1 MRSCALKVIGIDA
14 DTCVMSA
21 RAPATTH
28 RSIPRLLAGYGLLTL
43 VPVIALGIGL
53 AVAIRSSAMHH
64 GLSQGRLEATL
75 IAQTAVE
82 PDFGAQP
89 LSQGL
94 SREERSITARLVDR
108 AVAGHHI
115 LRVRLRDLAGNVVFS
130 DDPSER
136 ADADDN
142 EEALKA
148 AHGTTVA
155 HLTHLNSDDDDGG
168 SVGPSSIEVY
178 LPLVAGR
185 PARRIGVLE
194 LYLPYAPIAAE
205 VQTELQV
212 LYLAL
217 ALGLAALYIA
227 LFVITL
233 SVTRRLR
240 QQVASNAFLA
250 RHDALTELPNR
261 AMFLERA
268 HRAVE
273 AARRLQRASTIAII
287 DLDRFKEIN
296 DTLGHATG
304 DELLIMLAKRLAA
317 QMRPE
322 DTIGRLGGDEFGLI
336 LTDAPEPAH
345 ALERLREL
353 IHSEIEVRGLSLSVE
368 PSIGY
373 VVARDGT
380 ISVETLMQQADVAM
394 YEAKEQHSGPVE
406 YRPELD
412 RYAAADIA
420 LMSQLRAAI
429 PAGQLVLH
437 YQPQIDTTTG
447 AVRAVEALVR
457 WQHPEHGLLAPA
469 RFLPMA
475 EHTDLIDQITD
486 WVLDTALEDV
496 AAFAA
501 GGTPLSVAVNASA
514 RSIVRTEF
522 ATKVL
527 ATLQRYG
534 VSPERLIVEVTET
547 ALLTD
552 PQRAAEVL
560 SLLAVAG
567 VRLSIDDFGAG
578 HTSLGYLSALP
589 VNELKIDR
597 SFVTDLDESS
607 AHAAIVRS
615 VIELGHN
622 LSMRV
627 VAEGIET
634 VDVLAQLTDL
644 SCDLAQGYLIARP
657 MPVEALADFIDGQ
670 PGDRLAPS
678 EPATTPN

>member
-1 MRSCALKVIGIDA
+1 MEA
-14 DTCVMSA
+14 DTCVMSSGPSVA
-21 RAPATTH
+21 TH

-43 VPVIALGIGL
+43 VPVIALGIVL
-53 AVAIRSSAMHH
+53 ALAIRSSATHR

-82 PDFGAQP
+82 PAFGARP

-94 SREERSITARLVDR
+94 APEERSTMNRLVHQ
-108 AVAGHHI
+108 AVAGHDI

-136 ADADDN
+136 ADVNDN
-142 EEALKA
+142 EEALRA
-148 AHGTTVA
+148 AQGTIVA
-155 HLTHLNSDDDDGG
+155 HLTHLNSDDDDDG
-168 SVGPSSIEVY
+168 SAVPASIEVY
-178 LPLVAGR
+178 LPLMAGR

-205 VQTELQV
+205 VQTELHV
-212 LYLAL
+212 LYVAL
-217 ALGLAALYIA
+217 ALGLAALYIV

-240 QQVASNAFLA
+240 QQLASNAFLA
-250 RHDALTELPNR
+250 RHDVLTELPNR

-268 HRAVE
+268 HQAVE
-273 AARRLQRASTIAII
+273 VARRVQRASTIAIL

-304 DELLIMLAKRLAA
+304 DELLTMLAKRLAA

-322 DTIGRLGGDEFGLI
+322 DTIARLGGDEFGLI
-336 LTDAPEPAH
+336 LTDAPDPAH
-345 ALERLREL
+345 ALERLRVL
-353 IHSEIEVRGLSLSVE
+353 IHSEVEVRGLSLSVE

-380 ISVETLMQQADVAM
+380 HSVETLIQQADVAM
-394 YEAKEQHSGPVE
+394 YEAKAQHSGPVE

-412 RYAAADIA
+412 RYDAADIA

-457 WQHPEHGLLAPA
+457 WQHPEHGLLAPG

-486 WVLDTALEDV
+486 WVLDTALEDM

-501 GGTPLSVAVNASA
+501 RGTPLTVAVNASA

-527 ATLQRYG
+527 STVERYG
-534 VSPERLIVEVTET
+534 VPPERLIVEVTET
-547 ALLTD
+547 ALLSD

-560 SLLAVAG
+560 SLLAAAG

-597 SFVTDLDESS
+597 SFVTDLDQCSS
-607 AHAAIVRS
+607 HAAIVRS

-634 VDVLAQLTDL
+634 ADVLAQLTEL
-644 SCDLAQGYLIARP
+644 SCDLAQGFLIAHP
-657 MPVEALADFIDGQ
+657 MPVQVLSDFV
-670 PGDRLAPS
+670 DRQHGECLAPPA
-678 EPATTPN
+678 PATTPN

>member
-1 MRSCALKVIGIDA
+1 MCAQVICMKA
-14 DTCVMSA
+14 DTCLMSSG
-21 RAPATTH
+21 RSATTH

-43 VPVIALGIGL
+43 VPVMALGVGL
-53 AVAIRSSAMHH
+53 ALAIRSSATHR

-82 PDFGAQP
+82 PNFDARP

-94 SREERSITARLVDR
+94 SRDERSIMDHLVHR

-136 ADADDN
+136 ADAGDN

-148 AHGTTVA
+148 AHGTIVA
-155 HLTHLNSDDDDGG
+155 HLTHLNSDDDDDGP
-168 SVGPSSIEVY
+168 VGPASIEVY
-178 LPLVAGR
+178 LPLAAGQS
-185 PARRIGVLE
+185 ARRIGLLE

-205 VQTELQV
+205 VQTELHV

-217 ALGLAALYIA
+217 ALGLAALYVA

-240 QQVASNAFLA
+240 QQLASNAFLA

-304 DELLIMLAKRLAA
+304 DELLTMVAKRLAA

-322 DTIGRLGGDEFGLI
+322 DTIARLGGDEFGLI
-336 LTDAPEPAH
+336 LSDAPDPAH
-345 ALERLREL
+345 ALERLRVL
-353 IHSEIEVRGLSLSVE
+353 IHTEVEVRGLSLSVE

-380 ISVETLMQQADVAM
+380 YSLETLIQQADVAM
-394 YEAKEQHSGPVE
+394 YEAKAQHSGPVE

-412 RYAAADIA
+412 RYDAADIA

-447 AVRAVEALVR
+447 AVRTVEALVR
-457 WQHPEHGLLAPA
+457 WQHPEHGLLAPG

-486 WVLDTALEDV
+486 WVLETALEDV
-496 AAFAA
+496 AAFADRGA
-501 GGTPLSVAVNASA
+501 PLAVAVNASA

-527 ATLQRYG
+527 ATLARYG

-560 SLLAVAG
+560 SLLAAAG

-578 HTSLGYLSALP
+578 QTSLGYLSALP

-634 VDVLAQLTDL
+634 ADVLTRLTEL

-657 MPVEALADFIDGQ
+657 MPVEALSDFVDRQ
-670 PGDRLAPS
+670 RGDRPTPS
-678 EPATTPN
+678 APATTPN

>member
-1 MRSCALKVIGIDA
+1 V
-14 DTCVMSA
+14 
-21 RAPATTH
+21 
-28 RSIPRLLAGYGLLTL
+28 
-43 VPVIALGIGL
+43 
-53 AVAIRSSAMHH
+53 
-64 GLSQGRLEATL
+64 
-75 IAQTAVE
+75 
-82 PDFGAQP
+82 
-89 LSQGL
+89 
-94 SREERSITARLVDR
+94 
-108 AVAGHHI
+108 
-115 LRVRLRDLAGNVVFS
+115 
-130 DDPSER
+130 
-136 ADADDN
+136 
-142 EEALKA
+142 
-148 AHGTTVA
+148 
-155 HLTHLNSDDDDGG
+155 
-168 SVGPSSIEVY
+168 EVY

-205 VQTELQV
+205 VQTELRV
-212 LYLAL
+212 LYMAL
-217 ALGLAALYIA
+217 ALGLAALYVV
-227 LFVITL
+227 LFIITL

-250 RHDALTELPNR
+250 RHDVLTELPNR

-268 HRAVE
+268 GQAVE
-273 AARRLQRASTIAII
+273 AAVRLRSACTIAIV

-304 DELLIMLAKRLAA
+304 DELLTLLATRLAA
-317 QMRPE
+317 QMRPQ
-322 DTIGRLGGDEFGLI
+322 DTIARLGGDEFGLI
-336 LTDAPEPAH
+336 LTDAPDPAE
-345 ALERLREL
+345 ALERLRDL
-353 IHSEIEVRGLSLSVE
+353 IRSEVEVRGLSLSVE

-373 VVARDGT
+373 VVARERAQ
-380 ISVETLMQQADVAM
+380 SVEILMQQADVAM

-406 YRPELD
+406 YHAGLD
-412 RYAAADIA
+412 RYHAADIE
-420 LMSQLRAAI
+420 LMSQLRTAI
-429 PAGQLVLH
+429 PSGQLVLH

-457 WQHPEHGLLAPA
+457 WQHPEHGLLAPG

-486 WVLDTALEDV
+486 WVLETALRDM
-496 AAFAA
+496 AAFEADGA
-501 GGTPLSVAVNASA
+501 PLTVAVNASA

-527 ATLQRYG
+527 AALGRHG
-534 VSPERLIVEVTET
+534 VSPERLVVEVTET

-560 SLLAVAG
+560 SRLATAG
-567 VRLSIDDFGAG
+567 VGLSIDDFGAG

-597 SFVTDLDESS
+597 SFVTDLMESS

-634 VDVLAQLTDL
+634 ADVLARLSDL

-657 MPVEALADFIDGQ
+657 MPLEALGEFVDG
-670 PGDRLAPS
+670 RHEHAAAPS
-678 EPATTPN
+678 ADAQPRFA

>member
-1 MRSCALKVIGIDA
+1 
-14 DTCVMSA
+14 MSSG
-21 RAPATTH
+21 PSATTH
-28 RSIPRLLAGYGLLTL
+28 RSIPRLLAGYGLVTL

-53 AVAIRSSAMHH
+53 ALAIRSSATHR
-64 GLSQGRLEATL
+64 GLSQGRLEGTL

-82 PDFGAQP
+82 PNFGARP

-94 SREERSITARLVDR
+94 SRQERSTMDRLVHR
-108 AVAGHHI
+108 AVAGHHV
-115 LRVRLRDLAGNVVFS
+115 LRMRLRDLAGNVVFS

-142 EEALKA
+142 EEALTA
-148 AHGTTVA
+148 AHGTTVV
-155 HLTHLNSDDDDGG
+155 HLTHLNSDDDDDDSG
-168 SVGPSSIEVY
+168 SVGPASIEVY
-178 LPLVAGR
+178 LPLMAGQ

-205 VQTELQV
+205 VQTELHV

-217 ALGLAALYIA
+217 ALGLAALYVA

-250 RHDALTELPNR
+250 QHDALTQLPNR

-304 DELLIMLAKRLAA
+304 DELLTKVAKRLAA
-317 QMRPE
+317 QMRPG
-322 DTIGRLGGDEFGLI
+322 DSIARLGGDEFGLI
-336 LTDAPEPAH
+336 LTDAPDPAH
-345 ALERLREL
+345 ALERLRVL
-353 IHSEIEVRGLSLSVE
+353 IHSEVEVRGLSLSVE

-380 ISVETLMQQADVAM
+380 YSVETLIQQADVAM
-394 YEAKEQHSGPVE
+394 YEAKAQHSGPVE
-406 YRPELD
+406 YRAELD
-412 RYAAADIA
+412 RYDAADIA

-447 AVRAVEALVR
+447 AVRTVEALVR
-457 WQHPEHGLLAPA
+457 WQHPEHGLLAPG

-486 WVLDTALEDV
+486 WVLETALEDV
-496 AAFAA
+496 AAFADR
-501 GGTPLSVAVNASA
+501 GTPLAVAVNASA

-527 ATLQRYG
+527 ASLERYG

-560 SLLAVAG
+560 SLLAAAG

-634 VDVLAQLTDL
+634 ADVLARLAEL

-657 MPVEALADFIDGQ
+657 MPVEALSDFV
-670 PGDRLAPS
+670 DRQASHVPTLD
-678 EPATTPN
+678 EQR